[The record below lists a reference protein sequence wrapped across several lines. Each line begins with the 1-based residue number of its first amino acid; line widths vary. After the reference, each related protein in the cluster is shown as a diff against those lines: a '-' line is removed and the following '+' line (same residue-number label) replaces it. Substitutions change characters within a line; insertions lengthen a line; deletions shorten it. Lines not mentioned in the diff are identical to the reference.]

1 MDKEDLLAVC
11 NYRRMYSEAWNGH
24 IGFIERGEEHFPLDR
39 DGDDGLDVLSFIGE
53 PFDSTLSVLAMSVED
68 RNLAQEAYR
77 FGLEL
82 AANRIPCT
90 MGLSGKSVS
99 IAFREGFLD
108 GGGRLELILHKGM
121 LDALDRPALRRF
133 LSSVLVNSGVVY
145 SPFVPRLALIGKVGR
160 ALALRDYVV
169 TRKPSII
176 LLGLDGAALPF
187 VEQALMAGS
196 DVFVHTSFLSSNHAR
211 MLAREG
217 AHLIASASQYL
228 AAQGQE
234 AVAISYPDA
243 KGNFHFA
250 QRSYRLFRHE

>member
-1 MDKEDLLAVC
+1 MDNEDLLAVC

-24 IGFIERGEEHFPLDR
+24 IGFIERGEDHFPLDR

-82 AANRIPCT
+82 AANRVPCT

-108 GGGRLELILHKGM
+108 GGGRLGHRSCQK
-121 LDALDRPALRRF
+121 RF

-145 SPFVPRLALIGKVGR
+145 SPFVPRLALMGKVGR

-250 QRSYRLFRHE
+250 QRSYRLFSRQ